1 MRKRRCILAA
11 CLLLNLCSCGRL
23 DGDKISGTWTLTR
36 VNGVETVQFAAVMG
50 LEISEAAVNY
60 TFFEDSAV
68 MENIDGES
76 DSLLVQWQ
84 KGGVLVNSRDFF
96 FYDEERETL
105 TIEYEEYTCIFTRG
119 EFCFGSE

>member
-1 MRKRRCILAA
+1 M
-11 CLLLNLCSCGRL
+11 
-23 DGDKISGTWTLTR
+23 
-36 VNGVETVQFAAVMG
+36 NGVETVQFAAVMG